1 MNTHVKIHRPPCPA
15 WFRDAK
21 FGIWSHWSAQSV
33 PGVSG
38 WYARNL
44 YNEGHPMANHHRRV
58 YGHPSCFGYK
68 DIIALWRGER
78 FDPVRLTELF
88 RRAGARYVCALAAHH
103 DNFDCWDSRHHPWNS
118 VNHGPRRDIVGEWRR
133 AVRAAG
139 LRFAVSEHL
148 ERSYSWFNLNKAAD
162 RFGPLASIHYD
173 GADPAHAAL
182 YFEHHPDTTKWYPA
196 NPSPAFQQNW
206 LDRIN
211 DLVEQ
216 HDPDLL
222 YTDGGLPFGE
232 IGRRMLANFY
242 ARNAERRGGVCD
254 AVYALKDPRMHPNE
268 VLGDYD
274 PAFGLLD
281 VERGVVDG
289 IQPEPW
295 QTDTC
300 VGAWDYDTRVRYKT
314 PREILTLLVDVVSKN
329 GNLLL
334 NFPPR
339 ADGTLDDECEWIL
352 SELAAWFAVHGEAI
366 HGTRPWKQFSEGPAS
381 LAAGSFAE
389 SKTPDFGATD
399 FRFTQR
405 TDAATGATTLYVFTF
420 GWPQDSESWR
430 IRALATMPVT
440 EARLLGCDTP
450 LNYRRSQDHLSIY
463 PPAHRPTFP
472 LNCLRLRLGHTV
484 DA

>member
-1 MNTHVKIHRPPCPA
+1 MNTRTEIIRRPCPD

-58 YGHPSCFGYK
+58 YGHPSRFGYK

-88 RRAGARYVCALAAHH
+88 RRAGARYVCALAVHH
-103 DNFDCWDSRHHPWNS
+103 DNFDCWHSRHHPWNS

-162 RFGPLASIHYD
+162 RDGPLAGVPYD

-182 YFEHHPDTTKWYPA
+182 YFEPHPDTTKWYPQ
-196 NPSPAFQQNW
+196 NPSPAFQQHW

-232 IGRRMLANFY
+232 IGRRMLENFY
-242 ARNAERRGGVCD
+242 ARNAERRGGRCE
-254 AVYALKDPRMHPNE
+254 AVYALKDPRMHPGE
-268 VLGDYD
+268 TLGDYD
-274 PAFGLLD
+274 PAFGILD
-281 VERGVVDG
+281 VERGVVDE

-334 NFPPR
+334 NLPPR
-339 ADGTLDDECEWIL
+339 ADGTLDEECEWIL
-352 SELAAWFAVHGEAI
+352 AELAAWFAIHGEAI
-366 HGTRPWKQFSEGPAS
+366 HGTRPWKQFAEGPAR
-381 LAAGSFAE
+381 LASGSFAE
-389 SKTPDFGATD
+389 DKKSEFGAQD

-405 TDAATGATTLYVFTF
+405 HDATLHAQYTYAFTF
-420 GWPQDSESWR
+420 GPPASGETWLLPP
-430 IRALATMPVT
+430 LAT
-440 EARLLGCDTP
+440 ASIRSIRLLGCADSLRFHQTS
-450 LNYRRSQDHLSIY
+450 RHLTIE
-463 PPAHRPTFP
+463 PPQASVDFRLPR
-472 LNCLRLRLGHTV
+472 CLRIEHIDRLR
-484 DA
+484 